1 MSIFLSIDRSIYL
14 SLDLFMH
21 YPSIFSI
28 FVDGSMN
35 RSLHLSLSISL
46 SLYLSHSLF
55 LTLPSF
61 LLISLKFAPE
71 LYDEAERF
79 KTNVIKMPY
88 LGVHLRRS
96 DFLYAHKDT
105 LVSIEHAAQ
114 QMSALAKENEVKA
127 VFLATDAREDDSE
140 YRQLSKAKLRFFRYP
155 GGKGIENEFKKQPLF
170 SEGQRAIIDQIICAS
185 ADVFLGTAESTFTYR
200 ITEERFALSFAR
212 MLLTSLIFFSLE
224 TRFLFRS
231 SHQLRSSSHQF
242 RSSCRDLLRK
252 SSETTYNTF
261 CPQTTK
267 DGVLGFHCHKPTPR
281 PFDPD
286 MFVGEESAQPLLL
299 DHKEEL

>member
-200 ITEERFALSFAR
+200 ITEER
-212 MLLTSLIFFSLE
+212 
-224 TRFLFRS
+224 
-231 SHQLRSSSHQF
+231 
-242 RSSCRDLLRK
+242 DLLRK